1 MGGLFSS
8 FGKKAGQ
15 NIGANIPKNI
25 DVDINVPAADRFLDG
40 AENVLAWFTFD
51 NIKVLASQTLCIR
64 NWWNLHSEYSLAEIF
79 DMLLDAVTLK
89 FSVSKGAIGVILGT
103 ILYVL
108 CPLDVI
114 PDAIPIIGWID
125 DTCIIY
131 ANMSTISYVM
141 ADYRKCKENRQSIPA
156 AVAVKN

>member
-1 MGGLFSS
+1 MGALFSN

-40 AENVLAWFTFD
+40 VENVLAWFTFD
-51 NIKVLASQTLCIR
+51 NIKVLASQTLYIR
-64 NWWNLHSEYSLAEIF
+64 NWWSLHSEYSLAEIF

-89 FSVSKGAIGVILGT
+89 YSVSKGAIGVILGT

-114 PDAIPIIGWID
+114 PDAIPIIGWLD
-125 DTCIIY
+125 DLAVLT
-131 ANMSTISYVM
+131 ANMSTIVYVM
-141 ADYRKCKENRQSIPA
+141 ADYRKWKENRQSIPA